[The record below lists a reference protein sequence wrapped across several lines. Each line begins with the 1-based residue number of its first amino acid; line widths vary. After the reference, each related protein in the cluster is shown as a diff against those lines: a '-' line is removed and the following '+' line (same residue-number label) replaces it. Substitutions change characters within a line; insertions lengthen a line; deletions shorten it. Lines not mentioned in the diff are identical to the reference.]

1 VAPTTTSPPDGST
14 TTTAVDATGVNASAL
29 EGSGS
34 EDDVSGDN
42 ESVGAQSDGS
52 EESFV
57 NPQHDTSVAGMM
69 IRGSGGPPA
78 PGRAAI
84 SADVASEPNQ
94 TTRPWPTLIDL
105 TILGALIGAAGM
117 LADWRK
123 LDLRR
128 LVPKRG
134 PANRWLR

>member
-1 VAPTTTSPPDGST
+1 VNST
-14 TTTAVDATGVNASAL
+14 GVDATGM

-34 EDDVSGDN
+34 KDDASGDN
-42 ESVGAQSDGS
+42 ESIGVQTDGG
-52 EESFV
+52 EEPSV
-57 NPQHDTSVAGMM
+57 NPEQSTSVAGMM
-69 IRGSGGPPA
+69 IQGSGGPHA

-84 SADVASEPNQ
+84 SADVTSAPNQ
-94 TTRPWPTLIDL
+94 TTRPWPTLVDL
-105 TILGALIGAAGM
+105 TVLGALIGAAGM

-134 PANRWLR
+134 PGNRWR